1 MTHERTYCERKV
13 ECGHPDLSRRDMWRP
28 SKQVSHGRGSAY
40 PLLDWAV
47 ADGERAQALQG
58 RLPDI
63 CDNVLRPPGPP
74 VGGRSHPPAHSSP
87 LSTDPAFWVQLLL
100 EAVLAPT
107 RRTRRSGRANRHP
120 CGCVGHGRR
129 RTAVNMGVQSEGAWP
144 VLTKTQTLRRA
155 LAGLG
160 PVGDLPLPMTTSE
173 CYIVYTIEGTEVF
186 PVRMVSVRALRERL
200 GEVWDALETASEV
213 VVTSNGKPIALIT
226 RTSESSLEADVAAVR
241 RARAEL
247 ALQALQDGSVR
258 SGRSSMTD
266 DEIGSEIR
274 AVRRERQGRH
284 GA

>member
-1 MTHERTYCERKV
+1 
-13 ECGHPDLSRRDMWRP
+13 
-28 SKQVSHGRGSAY
+28 
-40 PLLDWAV
+40 
-47 ADGERAQALQG
+47 
-58 RLPDI
+58 
-63 CDNVLRPPGPP
+63 
-74 VGGRSHPPAHSSP
+74 
-87 LSTDPAFWVQLLL
+87 
-100 EAVLAPT
+100 
-107 RRTRRSGRANRHP
+107 
-120 CGCVGHGRR
+120 
-129 RTAVNMGVQSEGAWP
+129 
-144 VLTKTQTLRRA
+144 
-155 LAGLG
+155 
-160 PVGDLPLPMTTSE
+160 MTTSE

-274 AVRRERQGRH
+274 VVRRERQGRH